1 MLSVS
6 LCHFPAPSLCYIT
19 FSLFTGATLLEYQIR
34 PACSGSAGLWDGG
47 GDRCGAHHLQQDREG
62 LSREP
67 GSPGLLPAVR
77 GVSGVGGAGRT
88 GGDGPG
94 ITYARGAGGAAAT
107 APHLQRPPP
116 GPPLSRAKRSPAA
129 WAEARAPA
137 SHLSIPA
144 PRVVR

>member
-77 GVSGVGGAGRT
+77 GVSGSG
-88 GGDGPG
+88 
-94 ITYARGAGGAAAT
+94 ARGARAAT
-107 APHLQRPPP
+107 
-116 GPPLSRAKRSPAA
+116 G
-129 WAEARAPA
+129 PA
-137 SHLSIPA
+137 SRTRAGQAGLRPQLPTCSAPLPA
-144 PRVVR
+144 RPSQGRRGHQQRGRRLGRRPAT